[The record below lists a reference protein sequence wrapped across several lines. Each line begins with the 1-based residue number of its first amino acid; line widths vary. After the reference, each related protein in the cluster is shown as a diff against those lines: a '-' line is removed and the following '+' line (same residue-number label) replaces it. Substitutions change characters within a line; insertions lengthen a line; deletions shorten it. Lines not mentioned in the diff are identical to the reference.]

1 MDTPKR
7 LRIVL
12 GQDRCTGLGLCE
24 AAAPDAVEV
33 RPDGSLDV
41 LVERPGAELRAAVEE
56 AVLSCPTEALSL
68 VED

>member
-1 MDTPKR
+1 MG

-12 GQDRCTGLGLCE
+12 DQDRCTGLGLCE
-24 AAAPDAVEV
+24 AAAPDVFEV
-33 RPDGSLDV
+33 QPDGSLNV
-41 LVERPGAELRAAVEE
+41 LVEHPGAEVRAAVEE